1 MDART
6 EVSDWPAPGRAW
18 YALFILTIGLMIA
31 TVDRGILT
39 LLVAPIRSHLGI
51 SDTQFSVLIGW
62 AFVSVYAVLGLPIAR
77 LADRGSRRLIIGIGM
92 AFWSVSTAWCGFV
105 SSYAGFFAARAGVG
119 AGESAYAPAVYS
131 ILQDSFP
138 PEKLPRVFSIMA
150 IGFAYGTSFSA
161 ILGAAMLG
169 LAERLAGSGNA
180 LFGGLAPWQVVLVL
194 VAIPGVLL
202 ALVMVTVREPRRRG
216 LLPGAVSKTLPV
228 RQVTNYFWQYR
239 QTYLPMFAAMG
250 IKAMLSF
257 GSGVWMVEMYRRTH
271 QWAPA
276 DTAYWIGGLGLVAAP
291 LGLLTG
297 GWLAERY
304 ARRGYDDANLRV
316 LQIATLLVIPF
327 SVAFPLASTP
337 ELGLALWAAN
347 FFCAML
353 GVGPANAAVQMITP
367 NQMRGQIRAAYQ
379 FVFNVVGF
387 GAGPFIVAL
396 FTDYVFGYDGA
407 LRYSLATVAAIIGP
421 VAAFLTWYGMRPYAA
436 CVVRSRAWT

>member
-6 EVSDWPAPGRAW
+6 EDSDWPAPGRAW
-18 YALFILTIGLMIA
+18 YALFILTVGLMIA

-105 SSYAGFFAARAGVG
+105 NSYAGFFAARAGVG
-119 AGESAYAPAVYS
+119 AGASAYAPAVYS

-202 ALVMVTVREPRRRG
+202 ALVMVTVQEPRRRG

-228 RQVTNYFWQYR
+228 RQVMDYFWQYR

-291 LGLLTG
+291 NGRLYAIGGSSGDNVAIVEEYDPTNGPTG
-297 GWLAERY
+297 RCSPGGSRSLPCARGT
-304 ARRGYDDANLRV
+304 ACRRRRPVSSSADLRRGSRPWRS
-316 LQIATLLVIPF
+316 TRRIPTAWPTM
-327 SVAFPLASTP
+327 SRWCSRSAPP
-337 ELGLALWAAN
+337 
-347 FFCAML
+347 
-353 GVGPANAAVQMITP
+353 
-367 NQMRGQIRAAYQ
+367 R
-379 FVFNVVGF
+379 F
-387 GAGPFIVAL
+387 G
-396 FTDYVFGYDGA
+396 
-407 LRYSLATVAAIIGP
+407 R
-421 VAAFLTWYGMRPYAA
+421 R
-436 CVVRSRAWT
+436 